1 MLNNCIIVGR
11 LTSDIEINDDK
22 STMILA
28 VPRRTKNE
36 EGIYETDNIKVDLS
50 LPIAKNTAEYLKIGD
65 LLSVKGRLEN
75 RNIENSDDKELTL
88 IAERIAFLSSRKQDE
103 MER

>member
-11 LTSDIEINDDK
+11 LISDIEFEDNK
-22 STMILA
+22 STLTLA
-28 VPRRTKNE
+28 VPRKTKNE

-50 LPIAKNTAEYLKIGD
+50 LPFARNTVEYLKKGD
-65 LLSVKGRLEN
+65 LISVKGR
-75 RNIENSDDKELTL
+75 IETHCKDNSDEKELKL
-88 IAERIAFLSSRKQDE
+88 IAERIAFLSTKKEDE